1 MPSALSRARLMG
13 VALAFSDFELR
24 LDSSR
29 LLLAPFFASR
39 LVPIRFQ
46 LFQADVDDAGKQF
59 LVSANLELGSVRRSS
74 LIKRSGFRVVCCAF
88 RRLERMGAG
97 FPLLTLSH
105 FLDPLLRTE
114 QTW

>member
-1 MPSALSRARLMG
+1 MPSTLLRARRIG

-29 LLLAPFFASR
+29 LLLVLFFASR

-59 LVSANLELGSVRRSS
+59 LGPSKPRIGFGEMILLILRSEFPS
-74 LIKRSGFRVVCCAF
+74 SRVAFKDLIEWVQ
-88 RRLERMGAG
+88 G
-97 FPLLTLSH
+97 FPY
-105 FLDPLLRTE
+105 
-114 QTW
+114 

>member
-1 MPSALSRARLMG
+1 MPSALSRSRRMG

-29 LLLAPFFASR
+29 LLLVLFFASR

-59 LVSANLELGSVRRSS
+59 LGLSKPRIGFGEAILIDQTVR
-74 LIKRSGFRVVCCAF
+74 FRFACGVFEDSIEWV
-88 RRLERMGAG
+88 RG
-97 FPLLTLSH
+97 FPY
-105 FLDPLLRTE
+105 
-114 QTW
+114 